1 MPFSCKGSPNMSV
14 RHNRFHYKNLEELK
28 ADCAGLGLRLSF
40 DNDVSIL
47 GGQVTNGRFSVP
59 NRFVAQPMEGF
70 DSDANGTPQELTW
83 RRYVRYARGG
93 VGLIWFEAT
102 SVLPEARSNPHQL
115 YIHKENADSYK
126 RLVADVKDAA
136 RHTCGHDV
144 VMVLQ
149 LTHSGRYSKPSGVP
163 APIIAHHSEVL
174 DSRHNLGPDYPLVT
188 DEYLDRLQ
196 DRYVEAARL
205 AAAAG
210 FDGVDVKSCH
220 GYLLSEILA
229 SHTRQG
235 RYGGSFENRTRM
247 LRETL
252 ARISQEVPQVFVAT
266 RLNAFDAYR
275 YPYGWGVDRNDFLKP
290 DLAEPLE
297 LVGLLEKIG
306 ISVLN
311 VSIGNPYFNPHVG
324 RPYDF
329 PIKGSDVPDE
339 HPLFGLARFVEVYS
353 AIQKKYPSLPVVGSG
368 LGWLRQFMPLVAA
381 ALVRQGSATLIG
393 QGRGMF
399 AYPDSVNDILTKG
412 EMDPAKCCVT
422 CSACT
427 QIMRD
432 GGRTGCVVRDKEV
445 YGPEYRVARRYSLDR
460 LLSEASRC
468 RNCTQ
473 PTCAEACPAHVDVPG
488 FIQAFSHSDIRGA
501 YRILHRS
508 NVLPE
513 MCASVC
519 PAEEQ
524 CEGGCLEKIFCLN
537 PISVADIQLVV
548 ARTARLQGIT
558 GATVPEKSSGRSV
571 GIVGGGPAGISC
583 AIRLIEMGHSVTIY
597 EKDNALGGTPS
608 HVIPLYRYGEAAD
621 EVNAILR
628 PAIEKN
634 RCMVLFNHSLGAQ
647 EKLDELRGR
656 HNALVLAMGLDAVGE
671 KRDGVVDALSFLS
684 QAKKGGLPKLPHSV
698 AVVGGGNTAIDAA
711 MTAKKL
717 GVRDVYLVYRRSL
730 GQMPAWKGERDDLLD
745 AGVHLMIL
753 TQPTG
758 YVVDNGKLKG
768 LRVVRTTLGEPDSSG
783 RRRPE
788 AVPGSESV
796 LEAGLV
802 VEATGQKISNDVVGS
817 LGLVAITKDKLIA
830 ADPVTFATNVKGVFA
845 AGDCVNGGETAVRG
859 VFEGM
864 KAAESV
870 DAFLKG

>member
-1 MPFSCKGSPNMSV
+1 MSAK
-14 RHNRFHYKNLEELK
+14 HGRFHYKNIEDLK
-28 ADCAGLGLRLSF
+28 ADCAELGLRLPF
-40 DNDVSIL
+40 DDDVSIL
-47 GGQVTNGRFSVP
+47 GGRVINGRFSVA

-70 DSDANGTPQELTW
+70 DADADGTPQELTW

-93 VGLIWFEAT
+93 VALIWFEAT
-102 SVLPEARSNPHQL
+102 AVMPEARSNPHQMH
-115 YIHKENADSYK
+115 IHRENADSFK
-126 RLVADVKDAA
+126 RLVADVKEAA
-136 RHTCGHDV
+136 RRACGRDA
-144 VMVLQ
+144 VMVMQ
-149 LTHSGRYSKPSGVP
+149 LTHSGRYSKPAGVP
-163 APIIAHHSEVL
+163 APIIAHHSDVL

-220 GYLLSEILA
+220 GYLFSEMLA
-229 SHTRQG
+229 CYTREG

-275 YPYGWGVDRNDFLKP
+275 YPYGWGVDKNDFLKP

-297 LVGLLEKIG
+297 LVRLLEKIG
-306 ISVLN
+306 ISALN

-329 PIKGSDVPDE
+329 PIKGIEAPDE
-339 HPLFGLARFVEVYS
+339 HPLFGLVRFIEVYS
-353 AIQKKYPSLPVVGSG
+353 AIQKKYPALPVVGSG
-368 LGWLRQFMPLVAA
+368 LGWLREFMPPVAA
-381 ALVRQGSATLIG
+381 ALVREGSATLVG

-412 EMDPAKCCVT
+412 AMDPAKCCVT

-445 YGPEYRVARRYSLDR
+445 YGPEYRQARRFSPDR

-488 FIQAFSHSDIRGA
+488 FIQAFLRNDIREA
-501 YRILHRS
+501 YRILRRS

-537 PISVADIQLVV
+537 PVSVADIQLVV
-548 ARTARLQGIT
+548 AQTARFQGIT
-558 GATVPEKSSGRSV
+558 GVDVPEKSSGRSV

-583 AIRLIEMGHSVTIY
+583 AIRLIEAGHSVTIY
-597 EKDNALGGTPS
+597 EKTGTLGGTPS
-608 HVIPLYRYGEAAD
+608 NIIPLHRFGDATD
-621 EVNAILR
+621 EVNAVLR
-628 PAIEKN
+628 PAIDKK
-634 RCMVLFNHSLGAQ
+634 RCIVLVNHSLGAQ
-647 EKLDELRGR
+647 EKLDDLRNR
-656 HNALVLAMGLDAVGE
+656 HDALVLAMGLDAGGE
-671 KRDGVVDALSFLS
+671 KRDGVIDALSFLS
-684 QAKKGGLPKLPHSV
+684 QAKKGNPPELPDNV
-698 AVVGGGNTAIDAA
+698 AVIGGGNTAIDAA

-717 GVRDVYLVYRRSL
+717 GVRDVYLIYRRSF
-730 GQMPAWKGERDDLLD
+730 GQMPAWKGERDGLLE

-753 TQPTG
+753 TQPAG
-758 YVVDNGKLKG
+758 YVIDNGKLKG
-768 LRVVRTTLGEPDSSG
+768 LRVVRTMLGEPDASG

-788 AVPGSESV
+788 PVPGSESI
-796 LEAGLV
+796 LEAGFV
-802 VEATGQKISNDVVGS
+802 IEATGQKLSSEVAGS
-817 LGLVAITKDKLIA
+817 LGDVAITKDKLIA

-859 VFEGM
+859 VIEGM

>member
-1 MPFSCKGSPNMSV
+1 MPPK
-14 RHNRFHYKNLEELK
+14 HDRFHYKKLEDIQKELSRL
-28 ADCAGLGLRLSF
+28 CLRLPF
-40 DNDVSIL
+40 DEDVSIL
-47 GGQVTNGRFSVP
+47 GQRVISGRLSVP

-70 DSDANGTPQELTW
+70 DASTDGTPQELTW

-102 SVLPEARSNPHQL
+102 AVVPEARSNPHQL
-115 YIHKENADSYK
+115 HIHKGNADSYK
-126 RLVADVKDAA
+126 RIVADVKDAA
-136 RHTCGHDV
+136 MRTLGRGV
-144 VMVLQ
+144 TMVMQ
-149 LTHSGRYSKPSGVP
+149 LTHSGRYSKPTGVP
-163 APIIAHHSEVL
+163 EPLIAHHSEVL
-174 DSRHNLGPDYPLVT
+174 DQRHNLGPDYPLVT

-205 AAAAG
+205 AAMAG

-229 SHTRQG
+229 SHTREG
-235 RYGGSFENRTRM
+235 KYGGSFENRTRM

-252 ARISQEVPQVFVAT
+252 ARISQEVPQVFIST

-275 YPYGWGVDRNDFLKP
+275 YPFGWGVDQNDYLKP
-290 DLAEPLE
+290 DLSEPLE
-297 LVGLLEKIG
+297 LIGLLENIG
-306 ISVLN
+306 ISALN

-329 PIKGSDVPDE
+329 PIKGINVPEE
-339 HPLFGLARFVEVYS
+339 HPLFGLVRFVEVFR

-368 LGWLRQFMPLVAA
+368 LGWLREFMPLVAA
-381 ALVRQGSATLIG
+381 ALVREGSATLIG

-399 AYPDSVNDILTKG
+399 AYPDSVNDIITKG
-412 EMDPAKCCVT
+412 AMDPAKCCVT

-432 GGRTGCVVRDKEV
+432 GGRTGCVVRDREI
-445 YGPEYRVARRYSLDR
+445 YGPEYRQARRFSLDR
-460 LLSEASRC
+460 LQSEAARC

-473 PTCAEACPAHVDVPG
+473 PTCGEACPAHVDVPG
-488 FIQAFSHSDIRGA
+488 FIQAFSRSDIKEA
-501 YRILHRS
+501 YRILHNS

-513 MCASVC
+513 MCAMVC

-548 ARTARLQGIT
+548 ARTARLQGLT
-558 GATVPEKSSGRSV
+558 GVSVPEKGSGESI
-571 GIVGGGPAGISC
+571 GIVGGGPAGVSC
-583 AIRLIEMGHSVTIY
+583 AVRLIEMGHSVTIY
-597 EKDNALGGTPS
+597 EKNTTLGGTPS
-608 HVIPLYRYGEAAD
+608 AIIPVYRFGDAGD
-621 EVNAILR
+621 EIGAILK
-628 PAIEKN
+628 PAIEGN
-634 RCMVLFNHSLGAQ
+634 RCVVLFNHPLGSRKNLNEVRKTHDAV
-647 EKLDELRGR
+647 
-656 HNALVLAMGLDAVGE
+656 VLAMGLGADGGR
-671 KRDGVVDALSFLS
+671 RDGIVDALTFLS
-684 QAKKGGLPKLPHSV
+684 QTKKGRTTRLPQSV

-711 MTAKKL
+711 TTAKKL
-717 GVRDVYLVYRRSL
+717 GVRDVYLVYRRSF
-730 GQMPAWKGERDDLLD
+730 GQMPAWKGERDDLLE

-753 TQPTG
+753 TQPSG
-758 YVVDNGKLKG
+758 YVFDNGKLKG
-768 LRVVRTTLGEPDSSG
+768 LKVVRTRLGEPDASG

-788 AVPGSESV
+788 PVPGSESV
-796 LEAGLV
+796 LETGLV
-802 VEATGQKISNDVVGS
+802 IEAIGQKLSDDVVGALDGVAVSSES
-817 LGLVAITKDKLIA
+817 LIV

-870 DAFLKG
+870 DQFLKG